1 MLIVLQVIKWGLVK
15 NLKNVK
21 IVKPYIELS
30 KNIYTHVE
38 NDIAIYV
45 KDGIFQQKNALFSQ

>member
-15 NLKNVK
+15 NLKNAK
-21 IVKPYIELS
+21 IVKLYIELS

-38 NDIAIYV
+38 NVIVIYV
-45 KDGIFQQKNALFSQ
+45 KDGMFQQKNVLFNQ

>member
-1 MLIVLQVIKWGLVK
+1 MLIALQVIKWDLAK
-15 NLKNVK
+15 NLKNAK
-21 IVKPYIELS
+21 IAKLYIELS

-45 KDGIFQQKNALFSQ
+45 KGGMFQQKNVLFSQ

>member
-15 NLKNVK
+15 NLKNAK
-21 IVKPYIELS
+21 IVKLYIELS

-45 KDGIFQQKNALFSQ
+45 KDGIFQQKNALFNQ

>member
-15 NLKNVK
+15 NLKNAK
-21 IVKPYIELS
+21 IVKLYIELS

>member
-21 IVKPYIELS
+21 IVKRYIELS